1 MTTNQPPLTPDHT
14 PPLVTLD
21 WTPLVGMTGVFL
33 YAYLTDLAAHQ
44 QAQRRT
50 PTMPSATVLQAR
62 LGLPEPWQVVGSL
75 YLLTAAGLLQRPPWV
90 PPHAVPAADP
100 PPRVLDW
107 GVLDRVLTALMPA
120 LDPTHPEH
128 AIAQAA
134 VRVLSQGGIVQNAEP
149 AYRFYA
155 DGAWPDLV
163 PRLLNDARWTRLF
176 TQLHG
181 TAALRVYR
189 RRVRAWVA
197 QAQRARAQR
206 DQEERPN
213 EEPEDGDGGT
223 GGAGSGDLGGSPL
236 PPAAAPETSPATEA
250 RAVPCAAP
258 VADLSPL
265 CRRCVASVSPSDAR
279 DPEPRATPHPLSL
292 PDQPRVARDPDPR
305 ATPRTL
311 SLPDQRPVAGD
322 PDPRAT
328 PHPLSLADQLP
339 VAADHDPRA
348 TRCVDR
354 PQEPPALV
362 SLPDRDVS
370 LPDRS
375 LTEESLTKD
384 SGNDSVNET
393 ASDSGNVPCVARHL
407 RAEELAST
415 RQDLAFWR
423 EVHRILTGSDTRYP
437 HTPGEKKAAER
448 RFKRQQIPVGVVLAA
463 LRAVMA
469 LPDRPRTFGDAIT
482 NDTFQAGVQQAR
494 ALAPTLL
501 PQPPTG
507 RDWHAFLHAYRQI
520 GREAGLRD
528 VGRADYLTLHALF
541 ASQPEG
547 CWQVVERWQQQPPP
561 RVSPAALRRA
571 LAWRARGAQPP
582 LPWAGAVPA
591 RAADDPRRALLR
603 QAGVSV
609 TLLTPGMTADYLRA
623 WIAEADAR
631 ADALHNRAAW
641 LTWGIRSGQLPHA
654 HPQLR
659 ARRASHPQAPPPP
672 PPPPPPP
679 ISAEQQAWQQ
689 LWSTVQQ
696 RLSEHV
702 PAQDYATWLH
712 ETALLDLA
720 SGEAIVGTPNIFARD
735 KVAATYAPLIA
746 QTLQQQTRQPIR
758 VQVVL
763 EQGLAYG
770 GWR

>member
-1 MTTNQPPLTPDHT
+1 MLARTPDHT
-14 PPLVTLD
+14 PPLMTLD

-33 YAYLTDLAAHQ
+33 YAYLTDLGAHQ

-50 PTMPSATVLQAR
+50 PATPAPAVLQAR

-90 PPHAVPAADP
+90 PPHAAPAADP
-100 PPRVLDW
+100 APRVLDW
-107 GVLDRVLTALMPA
+107 DTLDRVLTALMPA

-128 AIAQAA
+128 AIGQAA
-134 VRVLSQGGIVQNAEP
+134 VRVLSQGGILQNAEP

-189 RRVRAWVA
+189 RRARAWVA
-197 QAQRARAQR
+197 QAQRARARQQQAQR
-206 DQEERPN
+206 PD

-223 GGAGSGDLGGSPL
+223 GGAGSSDPGGAAL
-236 PPAAAPETSPATEA
+236 PPTAAPETSPTTEA
-250 RAVPCAAP
+250 RAARGSAA

-265 CRRCVASVSPSDAR
+265 CRRCVASVSPPVAR
-279 DPEPRATPHPLSL
+279 DPDPRATPRTLSL

-305 ATPRTL
+305 ATPSNVSLADHQRVARDPIPPATPRTL
-311 SLPDQRPVAGD
+311 SLADQRPVARD

-328 PHPLSLADQLP
+328 
-339 VAADHDPRA
+339 RY
-348 TRCVDR
+348 VDR
-354 PQEPPALV
+354 PQEPPAQV
-362 SLPDRDVS
+362 SLADRDVS

-375 LTEESLTKD
+375 LTEESLTTQD
-384 SGNDSVNET
+384 SDNDTIDDS
-393 ASDSGNVPCVARHL
+393 ASDTLLSIARHL

-423 EVHRILTGSDTRYP
+423 EVHRILSGSDTRYP

-469 LPDRPRTFGDAIT
+469 LPPPLRPCTFGDAIT
-482 NDTFQAGVQQAR
+482 SDTFQAGVQQAC
-494 ALAPTLL
+494 ALVPTLL

-507 RDWHAFLHAYRQI
+507 RDWHALLHAYRTV
-520 GREAGLRD
+520 GRVVGLRD
-528 VGRADYLTLHALF
+528 VGRADYVTLHALF
-541 ASQPEG
+541 ASQPDG
-547 CWQVVERWQQQPPP
+547 CWQAIERWRDHPPP

-571 LAWRARGAQPP
+571 VTRATRPEQPP
-582 LPWAGAVPA
+582 LPLADWPA
-591 RAADDPRRALLR
+591 RAADDPRRALLKE
-603 QAGVSV
+603 AGVSV
-609 TLLTPGMTADYLRA
+609 TLLTPDMTADYLRA

-641 LTWGIRSGQLPHA
+641 LTWGIRSGQFPHA

-659 ARRASHPQAPPPP
+659 ARRAAHPQAPPPP
-672 PPPPPPP
+672 PPPPPTP

-689 LWSTVQQ
+689 LWSTVQR

-712 ETALLDLA
+712 ETALLELA

-763 EQGLAYG
+763 EQGLASG